1 MIFQLMHSTY
11 DASIDFYFQAPEG
24 ATEAD
29 FKTLCDRLMRES
41 AHDAVRG
48 IMKHPIHTYGGMI
61 GWIGYDFLCYEIAA
75 RLPEYGYKE
84 VKFPTVVYSHGL
96 IIDEHRED
104 CENLL
109 GDVLPEVLEHN
120 RKLRERTQSHL
131 ASVRASLPSSRVD
144 PRGQA
149 GKR

>member
-11 DASIDFYFQAPEG
+11 DGSIDFYFEAPEG

-29 FKTLCDRLMRES
+29 FKALCDRLMRES

-48 IMKHPIHTYGGMI
+48 ILKNPMYTYGTGSV
-61 GWIGYDFLCYEIAA
+61 GWVGYDFLCYEIAA
-75 RLPEYGYKE
+75 RLPEHGYKE

-96 IIDEHRED
+96 IIDEPHDD
-104 CENLL
+104 CENIL

-120 RKLRERTQSHL
+120 RKVREQNERH
-131 ASVRASLPSSRVD
+131 R
-144 PRGQA
+144 
-149 GKR
+149 GKRGLG

>member
-1 MIFQLMHSTY
+1 MIFQLMHSTH
-11 DASIDFYFQAPEG
+11 DGSIDFYFEAPEG

-29 FKTLCDRLMRES
+29 FKSLCDRLMRES

-48 IMKHPIHTYGGMI
+48 ILKNPMHPYGAGSV

-75 RLPEYGYKE
+75 RLSEHRYKE

-96 IIDEHRED
+96 IIDEPHDDD
-104 CENLL
+104 CENVL

-120 RKLRERTQSHL
+120 RKVREQNER
-131 ASVRASLPSSRVD
+131 RR
-144 PRGQA
+144 
-149 GKR
+149 GKRGLG